1 MDDSDI
7 KRLGEIL
14 ITAEEEEWLNTPD
27 EHDHTETSTHQSYVT
42 ILKEGDIRSRMKEE
56 IQRVSNTYSISE
68 DDATLLLAHFRW
80 DDIELHKKWSDNAKS
95 VRESVGI
102 FELERPLDLPS
113 DDKNFYCGICF
124 KLLSLERSASVSCG
138 HRVCNFCWRS
148 HINKSINEI
157 ADVDWYGTLKCP
169 YDICRASV
177 GGDMIEKFAC
187 EEEKTKYYRYL
198 FRSYVEGSKVIKCCP
213 AKGRSCDVHLT
224 PGSGN
229 FDVLCLCLLSF
240 CWNCSKDVH
249 SPMDCESAGKW
260 LRMNSSDYQDPN
272 WVRQNTVPCPR
283 CNLRIRENQDCSL
296 KMRCFPP
303 CNYDFCWRCRGQ
315 WTEHGLDLYT
325 CTHDEVSYEE
335 TVFGNM
341 AEYAAGRYKDCHE
354 KWMSNESLMQKAK
367 AKLQQLHTDVIPDLS
382 NKQLATVHQLEFV
395 AEAWSQIMECRR
407 VLKWT
412 YAYEYYLGED
422 QVEKQDFLKLKQ
434 DNAEIPLEKL
444 HYHAENQLNMLLD
457 SDGPSENFNKFR
469 SDLTD
474 STRITRNHYEL
485 LLRDL
490 EDGLSNVVGASTSQ
504 RAHNE
509 DDASGSSSIHD
520 D

>member
-14 ITAEEEEWLNTPD
+14 ITAEEEEEELNTPD

-42 ILKEGDIRSRMKEE
+42 ILKEGDIRSRMKEGDIRSRMKEE
-56 IQRVSNTYSISE
+56 IQRVSNTYSISK

-80 DDIELHKKWSDNAKS
+80 DDIELHKNWSDNAKT

-124 KLLSLERSASVSCG
+124 KIHSLERSASVSCG
-138 HRVCNFCWRS
+138 HRVCKFCWRS
-148 HINKSINEI
+148 HINKRINEI

-169 YDICRASV
+169 YCPASF
-177 GGDMIEKFAC
+177 GWDMIESFAC

-229 FDVLCLCLLSF
+229 FD
-240 CWNCSKDVH
+240 CSQDTH
-249 SPMDCESAGKW
+249 SPMDCESAAKW

-272 WVRQNTVPCPR
+272 WVRENTVPCPR
-283 CNLRIRENQDCSL
+283 CKLRIRENQDWSL

-354 KWMSNESLMQKAK
+354 KWMSNES
-367 AKLQQLHTDVIPDLS
+367 IPDLS
-382 NKQLATVHQLEFV
+382 NKQLATVQQLEFI

-422 QVEKQDFLKLKQ
+422 QVEKQAFLKLKQ

-444 HYHAENQLNMLLD
+444 NYHAENQLNMLLD
-457 SDGPSENFNKFR
+457 SDGPSENFNRFR

-485 LLRDL
+485 LVRDL

-504 RAHNE
+504 RARNE
-509 DDASGSSSIHD
+509 DDASGSSNTQGPVVVDRQKNPEEFYTFTSN
-520 D
+520 

>member
-27 EHDHTETSTHQSYVT
+27 EHDQTETSTHQSYVT

-113 DDKNFYCGICF
+113 DDKNFCCGICF

-138 HRVCNFCWRS
+138 HRVCKFCWRS
-148 HINKSINEI
+148 HINKSINKI

-187 EEEKTKYYRYL
+187 EEDKTKYYRYL

-249 SPMDCESAGKW
+249 SPMDCESAAKW

-325 CTHDEVSYEE
+325 CTHDEYEE